1 MEDMKINTPYNYS
14 RRYARPCYEPFVDVP
29 YSDTSVDNSQK
40 QAVSSGSDLTKGIY
54 TNSESPVR
62 VFGDSILASMWNPF
76 TSHGNPPQHDGLNV
90 SADSSVAAQAS
101 VSAAASVVEP

>member
-1 MEDMKINTPYNYS
+1 MKVNTPYNYIS
-14 RRYARPCYEPFVDVP
+14 RHARPCYEPYVDVP
-29 YSDTSVDNSQK
+29 FSDTSVDNSQK

-76 TSHGNPPQHDGLNV
+76 TSYGNPPRHDGVNV
-90 SADSSVAAQAS
+90 TADSSVAAQTS

>member
-1 MEDMKINTPYNYS
+1 MKINTPYTYF
-14 RRYARPCYEPFVDVP
+14 RRFARPCFEPYVDVP

-76 TSHGNPPQHDGLNV
+76 TSHGNPPQDSGINV
-90 SADSSVAAQAS
+90 SADASVAAQTS
-101 VSAAASVVEP
+101 VSAAASVVESS

>member
-1 MEDMKINTPYNYS
+1 MELIINTPYRYT
-14 RRYARPCYEPFVDVP
+14 RRSCGFVNEPYVEVP

-54 TNSESPVR
+54 TNSNSPVK

-76 TSHGNPPQHDGLNV
+76 TSHGNPLAESGVNV
-90 SADSSVAAQAS
+90 SADASVAAQAS
-101 VSAAASVVEP
+101 TSAAASIVES